1 MIETRVFVF
10 YFQNPMLNIEEFLL
24 ILLNEGFLKFL

>member
-1 MIETRVFVF
+1 MIETRVFVY

-24 ILLNEGFLKFL
+24 ILPNEGFLKFL

>member
-24 ILLNEGFLKFL
+24 IPLDGGLLKFL